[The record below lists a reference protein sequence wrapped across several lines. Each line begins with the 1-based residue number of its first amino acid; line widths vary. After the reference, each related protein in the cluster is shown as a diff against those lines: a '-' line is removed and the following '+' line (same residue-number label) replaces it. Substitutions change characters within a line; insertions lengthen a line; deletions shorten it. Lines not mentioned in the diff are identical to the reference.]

1 MKAVLRATGKR
12 VGQRGELTGV
22 TMIHRRQL
30 SILISTLV
38 IVSVFTPQFT
48 AAQNWPT
55 RPVTM
60 VVPFSAGSASDT
72 VGRILGAHLSEVL
85 GQQVIIENVSGA
97 GGMTGV
103 ARVAKAVPDGYQFVL
118 GGIDTFA
125 QSQSLYKR
133 PLYNA
138 LADFTPVALVVEQP
152 LVLLARKELPPVNL
166 REFVVYTKANQ
177 SKMQYGSAGVGSG
190 SHLACAQL
198 NAAMGV
204 STIHVPYRGSPPAM
218 QDLIAGRIDYFCA
231 LAAAAMPMLANDSIR
246 AIAIM
251 TRDRSPLLPSLPS
264 ANEQG
269 LTDLDSNFWSGFFVP
284 KETPA
289 HVVERLH
296 AAAVATM
303 NTPSVAERLKT
314 AGVTI
319 VAPDRRSADYLKRF
333 VESEVA
339 KWAVIIK
346 ANGVSLE

>member
-1 MKAVLRATGKR
+1 MKAVLGATGVR
-12 VGQRGELTGV
+12 VGRRGELTGV

-48 AAQNWPT
+48 AAQNWPI

-138 LADFTPVALVVEQP
+138 LADFAPV
-152 LVLLARKELPPVNL
+152 
-166 REFVVYTKANQ
+166 
-177 SKMQYGSAGVGSG
+177 
-190 SHLACAQL
+190 
-198 NAAMGV
+198 
-204 STIHVPYRGSPPAM
+204 
-218 QDLIAGRIDYFCA
+218 
-231 LAAAAMPMLANDSIR
+231 
-246 AIAIM
+246 
-251 TRDRSPLLPSLPS
+251 
-264 ANEQG
+264 
-269 LTDLDSNFWSGFFVP
+269 
-284 KETPA
+284 
-289 HVVERLH
+289 
-296 AAAVATM
+296 
-303 NTPSVAERLKT
+303 
-314 AGVTI
+314 
-319 VAPDRRSADYLKRF
+319 
-333 VESEVA
+333 
-339 KWAVIIK
+339 
-346 ANGVSLE
+346 